1 MAGFIQTSLSL
12 LADSEEC
19 IPAAIA
25 RFDVEAFSPALFA
38 EHGMECPPALR
49 GKPGKRLSE
58 YLAGRICAR
67 AVLDLHGHPGYVL
80 LAADNRAPLWPADI
94 VGSITHNRH
103 YAAAT
108 AYPRRN
114 MAGMGIDIETV
125 IAEEKIAAIGSAI
138 MTPGELACLHGMAQG
153 AALARLVTAVFSA
166 KESFF
171 KAAFAEVN
179 RWFDFDA
186 VELVQVDPPQ
196 STLAFRCVAD
206 LSPRLARG
214 TRFSASLRMLDAS
227 TVLTAVLL
235 RTA

>member
-1 MAGFIQTSLSL
+1 MAPFIRTSLSL

-25 RFDVEAFSPALFA
+25 RFDVEAFEPALFA
-38 EHGMECPPALR
+38 EHGIPVPPALQ
-49 GKPGKRLSE
+49 GKPAKRLSE

-80 LAADNRAPLWPADI
+80 HAADNRAPLWPADI
-94 VGSITHNRH
+94 VGSITHNRD
-103 YAAAT
+103 YAAAI

-114 MAGMGIDIETV
+114 MAGIGIDIETV
-125 IAEEKIAAIGSAI
+125 IAAEKIATIAGAI
-138 MTPGELACLHGMAQG
+138 MTPGELACLRGMAEG
-153 AALARLVTAVFSA
+153 TALARLVTTVFSA

-171 KAAFAEVN
+171 KAAFAEVD

-186 VELVQVDPPQ
+186 VELVEVDRSQ
-196 STLAFRCVAD
+196 STLAFRCVAE

-214 TRFSASLRMLDAS
+214 YRFSTSLRMLDAS

-235 RTA
+235 RTV